1 MHHYT
6 IADALIVIALTAGFL
21 GYQYLKR
28 REKQRRLDIIHAE
41 RLAAIDKGI
50 PLPEVPID
58 PPPSAWRRPP
68 DPKTPLAIGI
78 VLTAFG
84 IGAMLMLAIVS
95 PGQPFWAVPLPVA
108 MMGLG
113 LILFY
118 RLSVPSAPS
127 DPATRHGG

>member
-1 MHHYT
+1 MQHT
-6 IADALIVIALTAGFL
+6 IADALIVIALIAGFL
-21 GYQYLKR
+21 GYLYLKG

-68 DPKTPLAIGI
+68 DPKVPLAIGI

-84 IGAMLMLAIVS
+84 VGAMAMLAIVAQ
-95 PGQPFWAVPLPVA
+95 GQPFWAVPLPVV

-127 DPATRHGG
+127 GPATRHGG

>member
-1 MHHYT
+1 MHYT

-28 REKQRRLDIIHAE
+28 REKQRRLDIVHAE

-68 DPKTPLAIGI
+68 DPKVPLAIGI

-84 IGAMLMLAIVS
+84 AGAMVMLAIVAQ
-95 PGQPFWAVPLPVA
+95 GRPFWAVPLPIA

-127 DPATRHGG
+127 DSAPRHGD

>member
-1 MHHYT
+1 MQHT
-6 IADALIVIALTAGFL
+6 IADALIVMALIAGFL
-21 GYQYLKR
+21 GYQYLKQ

-68 DPKTPLAIGI
+68 DPKVPLAIGI

-84 IGAMLMLAIVS
+84 IGAMAMLAIVAQ
-95 PGQPFWAVPLPVA
+95 QPFWAVPLPVV

-118 RLSVPSAPS
+118 RLSAPSAPS

>member
-1 MHHYT
+1 MHYT

-68 DPKTPLAIGI
+68 DPKVPLAIGI

-84 IGAMLMLAIVS
+84 VGAMVMLAIVAQ
-95 PGQPFWAVPLPVA
+95 GQPFWAVPLPVA

-118 RLSVPSAPS
+118 RLSLPSAPS
-127 DPATRHGG
+127 DSATRHGG

>member
-1 MHHYT
+1 MQHT
-6 IADALIVIALTAGFL
+6 IADALIVMALIAGFL
-21 GYQYLKR
+21 GYLYLKG

-68 DPKTPLAIGI
+68 DPKVPLAIGI

-84 IGAMLMLAIVS
+84 IGAMVMLAIVAQ
-95 PGQPFWAVPLPVA
+95 GQPFWAVPLPVV

-118 RLSVPSAPS
+118 RLSAPSAPS
-127 DPATRHGG
+127 DSATRHGG

>member
-1 MHHYT
+1 MQHT
-6 IADALIVIALTAGFL
+6 IADALIVIALIAGFL
-21 GYQYLKR
+21 GYLYLKG

-68 DPKTPLAIGI
+68 DPKVPLAIGI

-84 IGAMLMLAIVS
+84 VGAMVMLAIVAQ
-95 PGQPFWAVPLPVA
+95 GQPFWAVPLPVV

-127 DPATRHGG
+127 DSATRHGG

>member
-1 MHHYT
+1 MHYT

-21 GYQYLKR
+21 GYLYLKG

-68 DPKTPLAIGI
+68 DPKVPLAIGI

-84 IGAMLMLAIVS
+84 VGAMAMLAIVAQ
-95 PGQPFWAVPLPVA
+95 GQPFWAVPLPVV

-127 DPATRHGG
+127 GPATRHGG

>member
-1 MHHYT
+1 MHYT

-41 RLAAIDKGI
+41 RLAAMDKGI
-50 PLPEVPID
+50 PLPELPID

-68 DPKTPLAIGI
+68 DPKVPLAIGI

-84 IGAMLMLAIVS
+84 IGAMVMLAIVAQ
-95 PGQPFWAVPLPVA
+95 QPFWAVPLPIA

-127 DPATRHGG
+127 DSATRHGG

>member
-1 MHHYT
+1 MHYT

-28 REKQRRLDIIHAE
+28 REKQRRRDIIHAE

-58 PPPSAWRRPP
+58 PPPSAWRRLP
-68 DPKTPLAIGI
+68 DPKVPLAIGI

-84 IGAMLMLAIVS
+84 VGAMAMLAIVAQ
-95 PGQPFWAVPLPVA
+95 GQPFWAVPLPVV

-127 DPATRHGG
+127 GPATRHGG

>member
-1 MHHYT
+1 MHYT

-21 GYQYLKR
+21 GYQYMKR

-41 RLAAIDKGI
+41 RLAALDKGI

-84 IGAMLMLAIVS
+84 AGAMVMLAIVAQ
-95 PGQPFWAVPLPVA
+95 GQPFWAVPLPVT

-118 RLSVPSAPS
+118 RLSAPSAPS

>member
-1 MHHYT
+1 MPNT
-6 IADALIVIALTAGFL
+6 IADAMIVIALIAGFL

-28 REKQRRLDIIHAE
+28 LEKQRRLDIVHAE
-41 RLAAIDKGI
+41 RLAAMDKGI
-50 PLPEVPID
+50 PLPEMPID

-68 DPKTPLAIGI
+68 DPKVPLAIGI

-84 IGAMLMLAIVS
+84 AGAMLMLAIVAQ
-95 PGQPFWAVPLPVA
+95 GQRFWALPLPIA

-118 RLSVPSAPS
+118 RLSVESAPS
-127 DPATRHGG
+127 DSATRHGS

>member
-1 MHHYT
+1 MHQT
-6 IADALIVIALTAGFL
+6 IADVLIVIALIAGFL
-21 GYQYLKR
+21 GYQYLKLR
-28 REKQRRLDIIHAE
+28 DKQRRLDLVHAE
-41 RLAAIDKGI
+41 RLAAMEKGI

-68 DPKTPLAIGI
+68 DPKVPLAIGI

-84 IGAMLMLAIVS
+84 IGAMVMLAIVAQ
-95 PGQPFWAVPLPVA
+95 GQPFWAVPLPIA

-118 RLSVPSAPS
+118 RLSVQSAPS
-127 DPATRHGG
+127 DSAPRHGD

>member
-1 MHHYT
+1 MHYT
-6 IADALIVIALTAGFL
+6 MADALIVIALTAGFL

-28 REKQRRLDIIHAE
+28 RDKQRRLDLIHAE
-41 RLAAIDKGI
+41 RLAAMEKGI

-84 IGAMLMLAIVS
+84 AGAMVMLAIVAQ
-95 PGQPFWAVPLPVA
+95 GQPFWAVPLPIA

-127 DPATRHGG
+127 GSATRHGG

>member
-1 MHHYT
+1 MHYT

-28 REKQRRLDIIHAE
+28 LENQRRLDIVHAE
-41 RLAAIDKGI
+41 RLAAMDKGI

-68 DPKTPLAIGI
+68 DPKVPLAVGI

-84 IGAMLMLAIVS
+84 AGAMLMLAIVE
-95 PGQPFWAVPLPVA
+95 GQRFWALPLPIA
-108 MMGLG
+108 LMGLG

-118 RLSVPSAPS
+118 RLSAESAPS
-127 DPATRHGG
+127 DSATRHGG

>member
-6 IADALIVIALTAGFL
+6 IADALIVIALIAGFL
-21 GYQYLKR
+21 GYLYLKE

-68 DPKTPLAIGI
+68 DPKVPLAIGI

-84 IGAMLMLAIVS
+84 VGAMAMLAIVAQ
-95 PGQPFWAVPLPVA
+95 GQPFWAVPLPVV

-127 DPATRHGG
+127 DSATRHGG

>member
-1 MHHYT
+1 MHYT

-21 GYQYLKR
+21 GYQFLKR

-68 DPKTPLAIGI
+68 DPKVPLAIGI

-84 IGAMLMLAIVS
+84 VGAMVMLAIVAQ
-95 PGQPFWAVPLPVA
+95 GQPFWAVPLPVA

-127 DPATRHGG
+127 DSATRHGG

>member
-1 MHHYT
+1 MHYT

-28 REKQRRLDIIHAE
+28 LEKQRRLDIVHAE
-41 RLAAIDKGI
+41 RLAAMDKGI

-68 DPKTPLAIGI
+68 DPRTPLAIGI

-84 IGAMLMLAIVS
+84 AGAMLMLAIVAQ
-95 PGQPFWAVPLPVA
+95 GQRFWAVPLPIA

-113 LILFY
+113 LILYY
-118 RLSVPSAPS
+118 RLSVESAPS
-127 DPATRHGG
+127 VSATRHGG